1 MHPPMLAQ
9 ERPPISQQLLHP
21 DQSMSKLILINSTP
35 EETRVALVENQA
47 LAEMH
52 IERARDRGIAG
63 NIYQGKVVRVLP
75 GMQAAF
81 VDIGL
86 AKAGFLHVSDFY
98 PGVGDL
104 PLVDAELL
112 DRDTESLADAPPEP
126 IPTDILAAPPST
138 EEAPALAPYP
148 DPIEDRLNRG
158 DEILVQVAKEPLGS
172 KGARITSH
180 VSLPGR
186 YLVYLP
192 TTNHLGVSRRIEDE
206 EERQRL
212 RDIVLALKP
221 PGAGFIIRT
230 VCVGLSRSELQAD
243 MRFLTKLWNRILKR
257 SDDVS
262 APCQLHYDMDLTLR
276 SIRDL
281 FTPDVTRVVVD
292 RADDYQRILDFVDS
306 FDPRLRS
313 HVELYDAPEP
323 LFDQYGIE
331 QAISRALER
340 RVWLKSGGYIVID
353 QTEALTTI
361 DVNTGR
367 YVGKHNHE
375 ETVLTTNLEA
385 AREIVDQLRLRNI
398 GGIIIVDFIDMMDT
412 ANQQHVMDAFDAAL
426 KQDKMRSNILKI
438 SELGLVEMTR
448 KRTRASL
455 PQILTESCP
464 TCDGRGRIV
473 SVTTIAYEAMRR
485 IRQVA
490 RAAPEATRIV
500 VRASATVAAFLCEE
514 ESAAMDRLERETSC
528 RVTVEA
534 IEGSDLAHLDVRAI

>member
-1 MHPPMLAQ
+1 
-9 ERPPISQQLLHP
+9 
-21 DQSMSKLILINSTP
+21 MSKLILINSTP
-35 EETRVALVENQA
+35 EEARVALVENES

-52 IERARDRGIAG
+52 IERARDRGIVG
-63 NIYQGKVVRVLP
+63 NIYKGKVVRVLP

-98 PGVGDL
+98 PGVDEL
-104 PLVDAELL
+104 PLVDPEMLN
-112 DRDTESLADAPPEP
+112 RDVEHLPDDAPAPILTESLA
-126 IPTDILAAPPST
+126 TPPSVEDT
-138 EEAPALAPYP
+138 PTLPTYP
-148 DPIEDRLNRG
+148 DPIEDRLSRG

-180 VSLPGR
+180 ISLPGR

-206 EERQRL
+206 AERQRL
-212 RDIVLALKP
+212 RDVVLAMKP
-221 PGAGFIIRT
+221 ASAGFIVRT
-230 VCVGLSRSELQAD
+230 VCVGLSRGELQAD
-243 MRFLTKLWNRILKR
+243 MRFLIKLWNRILSR
-257 SDDVS
+257 SEDVS

-292 RADDYQRILDFVDS
+292 RAVDHQRILEFVDS
-306 FDPRLRS
+306 FDPRLKS

-375 ETVLTTNLEA
+375 ETVLKTNLEA

-412 ANQQHVMDAFDAAL
+412 ANQQRVMDAFDAAL

-455 PQILTESCP
+455 PQLLTESCP

-485 IRQVA
+485 VRQVA

-500 VRASATVAAFLCEE
+500 VRASAVVAAFLCDE
-514 ESAAMDRLERETSC
+514 ESAAIDRLERETAC
-528 RVTVEA
+528 RITVETV
-534 IEGSDLAHLDVRAI
+534 EGSDAARLDVRAM

>member
-1 MHPPMLAQ
+1 
-9 ERPPISQQLLHP
+9 
-21 DQSMSKLILINSTP
+21 MSKLILINSTP
-35 EETRVALVENQA
+35 EETRVALVENQT
-47 LAEMH
+47 LAEIH
-52 IERARDRGIAG
+52 FERARERGIVG
-63 NIYQGKVVRVLP
+63 NIYKGKVVRVLP

-86 AKAGFLHVSDFY
+86 AKAGFLHVSDFH
-98 PGVGDL
+98 PGVDEL
-104 PLVDAELL
+104 PLVDAESPE
-112 DRDTESLADAPPEP
+112 RDPDTASDLGATALASGHFGEATPTDAPPPLPPHHEP
-126 IPTDILAAPPST
+126 I
-138 EEAPALAPYP
+138 EN
-148 DPIEDRLNRG
+148 RLSRG

-212 RDIVLALKP
+212 RDIVVAMKP
-221 PGAGFIIRT
+221 AGAGFIIRT
-230 VCVGLSRSELQAD
+230 VCVGLSRSDLQAD
-243 MRFLTKLWNRILKR
+243 MRFLIELWNRILER
-257 SDDVS
+257 SEDVS
-262 APCQLHYDMDLTLR
+262 APCQLHYDMDVTLR

-281 FTPDVTRVVVD
+281 FTPDVEKVVVD
-292 RADDYQRILDFVDS
+292 RRDDHRRILEFVDS
-306 FDPRLRS
+306 FAPALTSRI
-313 HVELYDAPEP
+313 ELHDAPEP
-323 LFDQYGIE
+323 IFDRYGIE

-375 ETVLTTNLEA
+375 ETVLKTNLEA

-398 GGIIIVDFIDMMDT
+398 GGIIIVDFIDMVDPE
-412 ANQQHVMDAFDAAL
+412 NRQRVMDAFDTAL
-426 KQDKMRSNILKI
+426 KQDKMRSTILKI

-448 KRTRASL
+448 KRTRPSL
-455 PQILTESCP
+455 PQLLTEPCQ
-464 TCDGRGRIV
+464 TCDGRGRVV
-473 SVTTIAYEAMRR
+473 SVATVAYEAIRR

-500 VRASATVAAFLCEE
+500 VRASTPVTAFLYEE
-514 ESAAMDRLERETSC
+514 EGGAMDRLEREIGR
-528 RVTVEA
+528 RVAVEA
-534 IEGSDLAHLDVRAI
+534 VEGSEVTKLDVRAE

>member
-1 MHPPMLAQ
+1 
-9 ERPPISQQLLHP
+9 
-21 DQSMSKLILINSTP
+21 MSKLILISSTP
-35 EETRVALVENQA
+35 EEARVALVENQA
-47 LAEMH
+47 LAEIY
-52 IERARDRGIAG
+52 IERARDRGIVG
-63 NIYQGKVVRVLP
+63 NIYKGKVVRVLP

-81 VDIGL
+81 VDLGL

-98 PGVGDL
+98 PGVDEL
-104 PLVDAELL
+104 PLVDAEIL
-112 DRDTESLADAPPEP
+112 DRDADSPTETSPSPILADALGSSPSSDETPSLPP
-126 IPTDILAAPPST
+126 T
-138 EEAPALAPYP
+138 P
-148 DPIEDRLNRG
+148 DPIEDRLSRS

-180 VSLPGR
+180 ISLPGR

-230 VCVGLSRSELQAD
+230 VCVGLSRAELQAD
-243 MRFLTKLWNRILKR
+243 MRFLITLWNRILQR
-257 SDDVS
+257 SEDVS

-281 FTPDVTRVVVD
+281 FTPDVTSVVVD
-292 RADDYQRILDFVDS
+292 RAVDHQRILEFVDS
-306 FDPRLRS
+306 FAPHLTSR
-313 HVELYDAPEP
+313 VELYDAPEP

-353 QTEALTTI
+353 PTEALTTI

-375 ETVLTTNLEA
+375 ETVLKTNLEA
-385 AREIVDQLRLRNI
+385 AGEIVDQLRLRNI
-398 GGIIIVDFIDMMDT
+398 GGIIIVDFIDMMD
-412 ANQQHVMDAFDAAL
+412 AASQQRVMDAFDAAL

-455 PQILTESCP
+455 PQLLTESCP

-473 SVTTIAYEAMRR
+473 SVATIAYEAMRR

-490 RAAPEATRIV
+490 RVAPEATRIV
-500 VRASATVAAFLCEE
+500 VRVSAAVATFLCDEE
-514 ESAAMDRLERETSC
+514 GAAMDRLERETAC
-528 RVTVEA
+528 RVTVETVA
-534 IEGSDLAHLDVRAI
+534 GSDTARLDVQAM

>member
-1 MHPPMLAQ
+1 M
-9 ERPPISQQLLHP
+9 
-21 DQSMSKLILINSTP
+21 MSKLILINATP
-35 EETRVALVENQA
+35 EETRVALIENQS
-47 LAEMH
+47 LAEIH
-52 IERARDRGIAG
+52 LERARDRGIVG

-98 PGVGDL
+98 PGVDEL
-104 PLVDAELL
+104 PLVDAEVPE
-112 DRDTESLADAPPEP
+112 RDPDAIVEPPQAAIAAVEAFAEEAHGDDAPPLPAHHEP
-126 IPTDILAAPPST
+126 I
-138 EEAPALAPYP
+138 EE
-148 DPIEDRLNRG
+148 RLSHG

-180 VSLPGR
+180 ISLPGR

-221 PGAGFIIRT
+221 AGAGFIIRT

-243 MRFLTKLWNRILKR
+243 MRFLIDLWNRILKR
-257 SDDVS
+257 SEDVS

-281 FTPDVTRVVVD
+281 FTPDVEKVVVD
-292 RADDYQRILDFVDS
+292 RAEDQQRILEFVDS
-306 FDPRLRS
+306 FAPGLTSR
-313 HVELYDAPEP
+313 VELHVAPEP

-375 ETVLTTNLEA
+375 ETVLKTNLEA

-398 GGIIIVDFIDMMDT
+398 GGIIIVDFIDMMDP
-412 ANQQHVMDAFDAAL
+412 ANQQRVMDAFDGAL

-455 PQILTESCP
+455 PQLLTESCP
-464 TCDGRGRIV
+464 TCDGRGRVV
-473 SVTTIAYEAMRR
+473 SVATVAYEAMRR

-490 RAAPEATRIV
+490 RAAPEATRVV
-500 VRASATVAAFLCEE
+500 VRVSAAVAAFLCEE
-514 ESAAMDRLERETSC
+514 ESPAIDRLERETAC
-528 RVTVEA
+528 RVTVETV
-534 IEGSDLAHLDVRAI
+534 EGSDVTRLDVRAV

>member
-1 MHPPMLAQ
+1 
-9 ERPPISQQLLHP
+9 
-21 DQSMSKLILINSTP
+21 MSKLILINSTP
-35 EETRVALVENQA
+35 EEVRVALVEHDA

-52 IERARDRGIAG
+52 IERARDRGIVG
-63 NIYQGKVVRVLP
+63 NIYKGKVVRVLP

-81 VDIGL
+81 VDVGL
-86 AKAGFLHVSDFY
+86 AKAGFLHVSDFH
-98 PGVGDL
+98 PGVADL
-104 PLVDAELL
+104 PLIDPDLL
-112 DRDTESLADAPPEP
+112 ERELADDEPVAGDDGDTASPLDTLDDAACDDGPSLPPQ
-126 IPTDILAAPPST
+126 D
-138 EEAPALAPYP
+138 
-148 DPIEDRLNRG
+148 DPIETRLARG

-180 VSLPGR
+180 ISLPGR

-206 EERQRL
+206 AERQRL
-212 RDIVLALKP
+212 RDAVLALKP

-230 VCVGLSRSELQAD
+230 VCVGLSRHELQAD
-243 MRFLTKLWNRILKR
+243 MRFLIELWNRILKR
-257 SDDVS
+257 SETVS

-281 FTPDVTRVVVD
+281 FTPDVDSVIVD
-292 RADDYQRILDFVDS
+292 RAEDHQRILEFVDS
-306 FDPRLRS
+306 F
-313 HVELYDAPEP
+313 APHLKARVDLHAGTEP
-323 LFDQYGIE
+323 LFDRHGIE
-331 QAISRALER
+331 PAISRALER

-375 ETVLTTNLEA
+375 ETVLKTNLEA

-398 GGIIIVDFIDMMDT
+398 GGIIIVDFIDMVDS
-412 ANQQHVMDAFDAAL
+412 AHRQQVMDAFDAAL
-426 KQDKMRSNILKI
+426 KHDKMRSNILKI

-455 PQILTESCP
+455 PQLLTEPCP
-464 TCDGRGRIV
+464 SCDGRGRVV
-473 SVTTIAYEAMRR
+473 SVTTTAYEAIRR

-490 RAAPEATRIV
+490 RVAPEATRIV
-500 VRASATVAAFLCEE
+500 VRTSAAVARFLCEE
-514 ESAAMDRLERETSC
+514 ESAAIDRLERETA
-528 RVTVEA
+528 RRIT
-534 IEGSDLAHLDVRAI
+534 IETFENGDHTRLDVRAV

>member
-1 MHPPMLAQ
+1 
-9 ERPPISQQLLHP
+9 
-21 DQSMSKLILINSTP
+21 MSKLILINSTP

-52 IERARDRGIAG
+52 IERARDRGIVG
-63 NIYQGKVVRVLP
+63 NIYKGKVVRVLP

-98 PGVGDL
+98 PGVADL
-104 PLVDAELL
+104 PLIDAELL
-112 DRDTESLADAPPEP
+112 DREIGDEEAGGEETSADATTESLD
-126 IPTDILAAPPST
+126 
-138 EEAPALAPYP
+138 APALAEDESGVPP
-148 DPIEDRLNRG
+148 PHDPIETRLARG
-158 DEILVQVAKEPLGS
+158 DEIMVQVAKEPLGS

-180 VSLPGR
+180 ISLPGR

-206 EERQRL
+206 VERQRL
-212 RDIVLALKP
+212 RDAVIALKP

-230 VCVGLSRSELQAD
+230 VCVGLSRRELQAD
-243 MRFLTKLWNRILKR
+243 MRFLIKLWNRIVQR
-257 SDDVS
+257 SEDVS

-281 FTPDVTRVVVD
+281 FTADITSLVVD
-292 RADDYQRILDFVDS
+292 RAEDHQRIVEFVDS
-306 FDPRLRS
+306 FAPGLKDR
-313 HVELYDAPEP
+313 VELHDAPEP
-323 LFDQYGIE
+323 LFDRYGIE
-331 QAISRALER
+331 QAIGRALER

-375 ETVLTTNLEA
+375 ETVLKTNLEA

-398 GGIIIVDFIDMMDT
+398 GGIIIVDFIDMIDS
-412 ANQQHVMDAFDAAL
+412 ANQQQVMDAFDVAL
-426 KQDKMRSNILKI
+426 KQDKMRSNTLKI

-455 PQILTESCP
+455 PQLLTESCP

-473 SVTTIAYEAMRR
+473 SVTTTAYEAMRR
-485 IRQVA
+485 VRQVA
-490 RAAPEATRIV
+490 RAAPEAARIV
-500 VRASATVAAFLCEE
+500 VRTSAAVAGFLCEE
-514 ESAAMDRLERETSC
+514 ESAAIERLERETAC
-528 RVTVEA
+528 RISIETSDDPNEA
-534 IEGSDLAHLDVRAI
+534 GLDVRAV

>member
-1 MHPPMLAQ
+1 
-9 ERPPISQQLLHP
+9 
-21 DQSMSKLILINSTP
+21 MSKLILINATP
-35 EETRVALVENQA
+35 EEARVALVENQS

-52 IERARDRGIAG
+52 IERARDRGIVG
-63 NIYQGKVVRVLP
+63 NIYKGKVVRVLP

-98 PGVGDL
+98 PGVDEL
-104 PLVDAELL
+104 PLVDADLVE
-112 DRDTESLADAPPEP
+112 RDSEAGSEGATPSLPADPLEPTAAGDETPP
-126 IPTDILAAPPST
+126 LPPHH
-138 EEAPALAPYP
+138 
-148 DPIEDRLNRG
+148 DPIEERLSRG

-180 VSLPGR
+180 ISLPGR

-212 RDIVLALKP
+212 RDVVLALKP

-243 MRFLTKLWNRILKR
+243 MRFLIELWNRTLKR
-257 SDDVS
+257 SENAA
-262 APCQLHYDMDLTLR
+262 APCQLHDDMDLALR

-281 FTPDVTRVVVD
+281 FTPDIERVVVD
-292 RADDYQRILDFVDS
+292 RAADHQRILEFVDS
-306 FDPRLRS
+306 FAPHLKSR
-313 HVELYDAPEP
+313 VELHEGPEP
-323 LFDQYGIE
+323 LFDQFGIE

-375 ETVLTTNLEA
+375 ETVLKTNLEA
-385 AREIVDQLRLRNI
+385 ACEIVDQLRLRNI
-398 GGIIIVDFIDMMDT
+398 GGIIIVDFIDMMDP
-412 ANQQHVMDAFDAAL
+412 ANQQRVMDAFDTAL

-455 PQILTESCP
+455 PQLLTEPCP
-464 TCDGRGRIV
+464 TCDGRGRV
-473 SVTTIAYEAMRR
+473 LSVTTIAYEAMRR

-500 VRASATVAAFLCEE
+500 VRASTAVATFLCEE
-514 ESAAMDRLERETSC
+514 ESSAIDRLERETSC
-528 RVTVEA
+528 RITVEPL
-534 IEGSDLAHLDVRAI
+534 EGADPARLDVRAM

>member
-1 MHPPMLAQ
+1 
-9 ERPPISQQLLHP
+9 
-21 DQSMSKLILINSTP
+21 MSKLILINSTP
-35 EETRVALVENQA
+35 EEARVALIENEA

-52 IERARDRGIAG
+52 IERARDHGIVG
-63 NIYQGKVVRVLP
+63 NIYKGKVVRVLP

-98 PGVGDL
+98 PGVDEL
-104 PLVDAELL
+104 PLVDAEMLEQDPEIVTSTPL
-112 DRDTESLADAPPEP
+112 DPIAADVP
-126 IPTDILAAPPST
+126 AAPIADETP
-138 EEAPALAPYP
+138 PLVPRY

-180 VSLPGR
+180 ISLPGR

-221 PGAGFIIRT
+221 AGAGFIIRT
-230 VCVGLSRSELQAD
+230 VCVGLSRAELQAD
-243 MRFLTKLWNRILKR
+243 MRFLIKLWNRVLKQ
-257 SDDVS
+257 SENIS
-262 APCQLHYDMDLTLR
+262 APFQLHYDMDLTLR

-292 RADDYQRILDFVDS
+292 RIEDHQRILDFVDS
-306 FDPRLRS
+306 FDPSLKSR
-313 HVELYDAPEP
+313 VELHDAPEP
-323 LFDQYGIE
+323 LFGQFGIE
-331 QAISRALER
+331 QAIGRALER

-375 ETVLTTNLEA
+375 ETVLKTNLEA

-398 GGIIIVDFIDMMDT
+398 GGIIIVDFIDMLDP
-412 ANQQHVMDAFDAAL
+412 ANQQRVMDAFDIAL

-438 SELGLVEMTR
+438 SEFGLVQMTR

-455 PQILTESCP
+455 PQLLTETCSA
-464 TCDGRGRIV
+464 CDGRGRNV
-473 SVTTIAYEAMRR
+473 SITTIAYEVMRR

-490 RAAPEATRIV
+490 RAAPEATRITARV
-500 VRASATVAAFLCEE
+500 SAAVGAFLRDE
-514 ESAAMDRLERETSC
+514 ESIAMDRLERETAC
-528 RVTVEA
+528 RVTIETV
-534 IEGSDLAHLDVRAI
+534 EGSDTAHLDVRAT